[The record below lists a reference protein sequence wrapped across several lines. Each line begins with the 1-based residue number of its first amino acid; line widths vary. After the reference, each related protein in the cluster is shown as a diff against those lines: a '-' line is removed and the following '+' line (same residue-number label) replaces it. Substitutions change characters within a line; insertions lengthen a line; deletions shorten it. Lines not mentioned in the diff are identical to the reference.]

1 MQLSRYLHEGIWAFL
16 DKSLPLIYGVFFI
29 VLVIRTLPEEE
40 YGLFVLTYNGIFIT
54 LTLISKT
61 LILQPMIKY
70 VSEKD
75 DTKAVVTQTIFLNF
89 AILALFV
96 LIVIPSSPIVAR
108 LFHSSRLVPLLKFV
122 PFLLAAHFMK
132 DITLGLLTAK
142 YRMKEVFCL
151 DAVYFL
157 GSALLMLVYNLM
169 GRMDSAQDVLTIT
182 CFTALAAS
190 IAGTFLSRDLLRLD
204 WKIDFN
210 TIRTI
215 LNFGKYTLGSGVGNI
230 LHTQIDTLMIGYFYD
245 PFQVALY
252 NAAKIFF
259 KIYNV
264 FSQAISMLVFPLVSK
279 LHAEG
284 KQDEIKALF
293 EKMVCFYYIILI
305 PFNLVLL
312 VLSKEIFEIAYAG
325 RYPDSAKIFI
335 VLIIGTFLSPLGTV
349 GSNII
354 LGIEKPKINFR
365 ITWLAVA
372 SNVILNLLFIP
383 RYGAFGAAV
392 ATVFSMGIGYI
403 LIAVFTKRITGATF
417 TGVLVRVKDAANFG
431 REILSNVQKN
441 FSGEIR

>member
-29 VLVIRTLPEEE
+29 FLVIRTLPEEE
-40 YGLFVLTYNGIFIT
+40 YGLFVLTYNVIFIT

-89 AILALFV
+89 ATLAIFV
-96 LIVIPSSPIVAR
+96 LIVIPSSPILAR

-151 DAVYFL
+151 DAVYFF
-157 GSALLMLVYNLM
+157 GSALLMLIYNLM
-169 GRMDSAQDVLTIT
+169 GRMDRAQDVLTIT
-182 CFTALAAS
+182 CFAALAAS
-190 IAGTFLSRDLLRLD
+190 ITGTFLSRDLLRLN

-230 LHTQIDTLMIGYFYD
+230 LYTQTDTFMIGYFYG
-245 PFQVALY
+245 PIPVASY
-252 NAAKIFF
+252 NAAKFFF

-264 FSQAISMLVFPLVSK
+264 FSQAISMLVFPLSSR
-279 LHAEG
+279 LHAEHRM
-284 KQDEIKALF
+284 DEIKALF

-305 PFNLVLL
+305 PFNLVML

-325 RYPDSAKIFI
+325 RYSDSAKIFI
-335 VLIIGTFLSPLGTV
+335 VLVIGTFLIPLGTV

-354 LGIEKPKINFR
+354 LGVEKPKISFR
-365 ITWLAVA
+365 ITWVTIA

-383 RYGAFGAAV
+383 KYGALGAAV
-392 ATVFSMGIGYI
+392 ATIFSMGIGAI
-403 LIAVFTKRITGATF
+403 LTAAFAKRITGAAF
-417 TGVLVRVKDAANFG
+417 TGVLLRVKDVANFG
-431 REILSNVQKN
+431 REILENVQKS
-441 FSGEIR
+441 FSEQRS